1 MGNTVF
7 PGSAGMK
14 RRIYTDTSVFG
25 GCFDPEFREPSERLF
40 ERFKTGAELLLL
52 SDLTRL
58 ELRNAPSQVRE
69 LLDSLPAR
77 CIEAVEVGE
86 DARNLADLY
95 VASGVISASMLAD
108 AQHIAAA
115 TVHRADILVSWNF
128 KHIVNLRRIHGFNSV
143 NLREEY
149 PLLEI
154 RTPREVAYD

>member
-1 MGNTVF
+1 
-7 PGSAGMK
+7 MK

-25 GCFDPEFREPSERLF
+25 GCFDAEFREPSERLF
-40 ERFKTGAELLLL
+40 ERFRAGVEVLVL

-58 ELRNAPSQVRE
+58 ELRNAPPKVQEILE
-69 LLDSLPAR
+69 LLPSQSV
-77 CIEAVEVGE
+77 EAVEVDE
-86 DARNLADLY
+86 EARNLADLY
-95 VASGVISASMLAD
+95 VVSGVVGAAMVAD

-128 KHIVNLRRIHGFNSV
+128 KHIVNLRRIHGFNSI

-154 RTPREVAYD
+154 RTPREVVPYE

>member
-1 MGNTVF
+1 VD
-7 PGSAGMK
+7 PGKVAMK

-25 GCFDPEFREPSERLF
+25 GCFDAEFQEPSERLF
-40 ERFKTGAELLLL
+40 KRFRAGAEVLVV

-58 ELRNAPSQVRE
+58 ELRSAPPKIQE
-69 LLDSLPAR
+69 ILDSLPPR
-77 CIEAVEVGE
+77 SVESVEVGE
-86 DARNLADLY
+86 EARNLADLY
-95 VASGVISASMLAD
+95 VASGVVGASMLAD

-128 KHIVNLRRIHGFNSV
+128 KHIVNLRRIHGFNSI

-154 RTPREVAYD
+154 RTPREVVPYE